1 MSDELAK
8 IIFDPSADWWRNPGC
23 SEEELLQLVKSAP
36 VRLPDDYLEFLR
48 IANGG
53 EGELAVSPLWFRIW
67 RASEVLESNRDYSRE
82 EFYSDLFLFGVCD
95 GNVFA
100 FDLAEDFPW
109 PLIALDYLDNKRE
122 CVDRLAPNFT
132 QFARLLGRPAPEV

>member
-8 IIFDPSADWWRNPGC
+8 IIFDPSADWSRNPGC
-23 SEEELLQLVKSAP
+23 GEEELLQLVKLSP
-36 VRLPDDYLEFLR
+36 VRLPDDYLAFLR

-53 EGELAVSPLWFRIW
+53 GGELAVSPLWFHIW
-67 RASEVLESNRDYSRE
+67 PAAEVLESNRAYGRE
-82 EFYSDLFLFGVCD
+82 EFYPDLFLFGVCN

-100 FDLAEDFPW
+100 FDLTGDFPW
-109 PLIALDYLDNKRE
+109 PLLAIDYLDSKRE

-132 QFARLLGRPAPEV
+132 EFARLLGRPAPDA